1 MRKTDKKIDKQII
14 SALTEVCDSSLK
26 AFTGFEWLT
35 HRVNYT
41 NFPKSLKI
49 MCVFDTNDNLLCFRE
64 NNGSHEFNVFIQ
76 KALFG
81 IDINIHNIIPH
92 IVYDTEENCIQTY
105 NGNWDKKLVR
115 LT

>member
-14 SALTEVCDSSLK
+14 SALTEVCDSALK

-49 MCVFDTNDNLLCFRE
+49 M
-64 NNGSHEFNVFIQ
+64 
-76 KALFG
+76 
-81 IDINIHNIIPH
+81 
-92 IVYDTEENCIQTY
+92 
-105 NGNWDKKLVR
+105 
-115 LT
+115 